1 VPERSA
7 ADETLDVIVVG
18 AGVAGLVVAR
28 ELVLQGHRVRVL
40 EASSRAGGQVHA
52 EALDGL
58 TIDVGAA
65 QFSLDDGVVTGYLQ
79 RMGRTPRVQSPLVE
93 RRWLHTA
100 AGETVP
106 LPVPSVLGIPM
117 TTMTDDVA
125 RIVGRQASWRGL
137 VDALLPGPVGAKAP
151 TLGALVR
158 RRMGDGVLE
167 RLVAPVVEAVRGVH
181 PDALPVTAIPG
192 LVHNL
197 LRENSLG
204 RAVAR
209 MRLEVDDDAVVDD
222 ATGLLEGGMS
232 TLVDALLADLT
243 RFGVPIEFGVRVAE
257 AHSDHVV
264 IAATDDSPEPEL
276 RHGVVVV
283 AAPELETP
291 AETSRAASAVEC
303 VVTLV
308 LDAGVLVG
316 APRDAGVLVA
326 GGTGVAA
333 RTLTHLTARWTH
345 VREAANGREI
355 VRLHYGQPASV
366 EQACRDAAVLL
377 GVGIPSSAVLDA
389 SVATW
394 MRAGAVMTDG
404 SIAVVGEHVAG
415 RELGRVIAHARAV
428 AESIGTVG
436 VEA

>member
-1 VPERSA
+1 MPERSA

-40 EASSRAGGQVHA
+40 EASSRAGGQVRA
-52 EALDGL
+52 EVLEGI
-58 TIDVGAA
+58 TVDVGAA
-65 QFSLDDGVVTGYLQ
+65 AFSLDDGVVTGYLQ

-93 RRWLHTA
+93 RRWLHTVD
-100 AGETVP
+100 GETVP
-106 LPVPSVLGIPM
+106 LPVPSLLGIPM
-117 TTMTDDVA
+117 TTMTDDVT
-125 RIVGRQASWRGL
+125 RVVGRPASWRGL
-137 VDALLPGPVGAKAP
+137 MDALLPGPVGAKAP

-167 RLVAPVVEAVRGVH
+167 RLVAPVVEAVRGTH
-181 PDALPVTAIPG
+181 PDALPVTAVPG

-243 RFGVPIEFGVRVAE
+243 RFGVPIDYGVRVAE
-257 AHSDHVV
+257 AHADHVV
-264 IAATDDSPEPEL
+264 IAAADDTAEPEV
-276 RHGVVVV
+276 RHSVVVV
-283 AAPELETP
+283 AAPALVTS
-291 AETSRAASAVEC
+291 AETSRAASALEC
-303 VVTLV
+303 VVTLA

-326 GGTGVAA
+326 RGSDVAA
-333 RTLTHLTARWTH
+333 RSLTHLTAQWNH
-345 VREAANGREI
+345 VREAADGREI
-355 VRLHYGQPASV
+355 VRLRYEQPATV
-366 EQACRDAAVLL
+366 EQARLDAGVLL
-377 GVGIPSSAVLDA
+377 GVDIPSSAVLDA

-394 MRAGAVMTDG
+394 MRAGAVTTDG

-415 RELGRVIAHARAV
+415 PELGRVIAHARAV
-428 AESIGTVG
+428 AESIGATG
-436 VEA
+436 AEA